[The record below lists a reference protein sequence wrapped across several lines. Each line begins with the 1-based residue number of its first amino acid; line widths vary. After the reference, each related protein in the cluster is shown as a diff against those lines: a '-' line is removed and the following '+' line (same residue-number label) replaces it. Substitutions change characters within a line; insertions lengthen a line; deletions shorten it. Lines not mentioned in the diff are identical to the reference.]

1 MRKKLMLPAALLTSS
16 LLMGCSTSTL
26 VTDSGCKSFKPIAMS
41 KKDTDDTKRQ
51 IVGHNRAFD
60 AICPQPVKTS

>member
-1 MRKKLMLPAALLTSS
+1 MALKPGIAVAVSIAFSTVGCTSS
-16 LLMGCSTSTL
+16 QM
-26 VTDSGCKSFKPIAMS
+26 VTDSGCKSFRPIAGS
-41 KKDTDDTKRQ
+41 KADTTDTKRQ

>member
-1 MRKKLMLPAALLTSS
+1 M
-16 LLMGCSTSTL
+16 L

-51 IVGHNRAFD
+51 VIGHNRAFD
-60 AICPQPVKTS
+60 AICPAKVS